1 MKTICRV
8 LVSGLTAGAVF
19 SQAAPVYLGGNGII
33 SFGVAPYGGVPPGF
47 PTYINNNFTGVND
60 ILSSPGGTFLRAFPT
75 IPNNIFSIGPLGTP
89 MWGFQIGGG
98 NGNGPFGA
106 GSATIVGP
114 WVGYAIKDVNPGG
127 GSASYGI
134 ASWTANYSEVGGYV
148 GTYGN
153 WLSVAGLLPSVGSA
167 GAVGLRTSITSAN
180 PLSPFFGG
188 IDLPQ
193 LVLANS
199 RNGPLLYS
207 FVALGGS
214 GAALLVDNALLGT
227 FRGLAVN
234 NNPVAIPAGDLFTV
248 TSTLT
253 FYADPAEFYQL
264 DIPDQALLDAV
275 GVPLPA
281 WAATSTVPEPATW
294 VLLGAGLLWVIALRR
309 RQE

>member
-1 MKTICRV
+1 MKTIFRV
-8 LVSGLTAGAVF
+8 GTASILALTLSVQAV
-19 SQAAPVYLGGNGII
+19 PVFTGGNGII

-75 IPNNIFSIGPLGTP
+75 IPNNTTSIGPLGTP

-106 GSATIVGP
+106 GAATIMGP
-114 WVGYAIKDVNPGG
+114 TVAYAIRDVNAGG

-134 ASWTANYSEVGGYV
+134 ASWTANYVEPVGYF

-153 WLSVAGLLPSVGSA
+153 WVSIAGILPAIGSA
-167 GAVGLRTSITSAN
+167 GAVGLRTSIVSAN

-214 GAALLVDNALLGT
+214 GAAMLVDNAVAGT

-234 NNPVAIPAGDLFTV
+234 NNVAAIPAGDVFTV
-248 TSTLT
+248 ISTLT
-253 FYADPAEFYQL
+253 FYADPADFYQL
-264 DIPDQALLDAV
+264 DVPTQDLLDAA
-275 GVPLPA
+275 GVSLPG
-281 WAATSTVPEPATW
+281 WAAVSSVPEPGTW
-294 VLLGAGLLWVIALRR
+294 ALLGAGLLGMVAVRR
-309 RQE
+309 KR